1 MCENFRP
8 EARRLEPEALKK
20 MWSGRFR
27 EPLDP
32 EFEQW
37 QRSFAFDVRLLPDE
51 LAASRAYARAL
62 AKAGVFTTTELES
75 VVHALGAIAAKGIPN
90 PADHPGVED
99 VHQFVEQELVSL
111 IGDTGYKLH
120 AGRSRNEQI
129 STDLRL
135 YTRRSIDAIVA
146 AIAALAS
153 AFVAKAEQYKD
164 DVMPSYTHMQRAEPV
179 LVAHW
184 LLAWVEMWLRDAARL
199 TDCRRRVNVLPL
211 GSGAVAGPGME
222 LDRAA
227 IAKELGFETISGNS
241 MDATSDRDF
250 ELEYLHALG
259 LLALHVSR
267 WAEEMALFSTVE
279 YGFVQLPE
287 PYSTGSSAMPQKKNP
302 DALELLRGKTGRI
315 LGAATALQ
323 TVLKGLPLAYNKDLQ
338 EAQEP
343 LFAATDSVLAALAIA
358 TGFVATVAL
367 DTERMKQAASAGFL
381 NATAAARYLVKKGV
395 AFRLA
400 HSAVGQAVRLALEK
414 KCELDGLSLQELKQF
429 RPEFDRDF
437 FNSLKLEAVLAS
449 HDVAGGTAP
458 GRVRK
463 ALGEARRRIGK
474 ITNAAA
480 MPRTRRSRR
489 MSS

>member
-1 MCENFRP
+1 
-8 EARRLEPEALKK
+8 